1 MIGDQCGGQ
10 GDGSLV
16 PPPEPK
22 RDKGKGQG
30 DGSLVPPPEPKCDK
44 GTVLLSP
51 LQNLNNHH

>member
-1 MIGDQCGGQ
+1 MIGDQCG
-10 GDGSLV
+10 
-16 PPPEPK
+16 
-22 RDKGKGQG
+22 GQG